1 MGARGLHESL
11 LVLVEGMADVED
23 VRLAGLSKA
32 SFLVLFIGFESQIF
46 GEVVL
51 AVFVSKAALSM
62 ASLATVVS

>member
-23 VRLAGLSKA
+23 ARLAGLSKA

-46 GEVVL
+46 GEVL